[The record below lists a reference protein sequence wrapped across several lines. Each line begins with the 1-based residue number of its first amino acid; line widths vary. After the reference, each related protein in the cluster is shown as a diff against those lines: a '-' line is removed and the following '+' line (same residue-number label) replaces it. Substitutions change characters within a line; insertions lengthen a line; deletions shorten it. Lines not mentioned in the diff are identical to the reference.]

1 MYEVG
6 QTFGNPQKPINDYT
20 IRRRF
25 IAKNIRCRRL
35 AREPI
40 LIIRHRQER
49 LQWTMQR
56 QNWRHQQW
64 RNIVFP
70 DESISN
76 ADDRTRVLW
85 SHAGRYA
92 NACIM
97 ERDSWGG
104 TNIMVWNGIGLN
116 FKLGPVIFQNIGS
129 GRGNGVTVARYID
142 QILRPHVLSLFFTF
156 QDDNARAHS
165 ARATKHHIGYVVAC
179 FYSGRKPDWTYE
191 RCDTKKN

>member
-6 QTFGNPQKPINDYT
+6 QTFGNHQRPINDYN

-35 AREPI
+35 AREHI
-40 LIIRHRQER
+40 LIIRHRQEC

-70 DESISN
+70 DESIQRRWQNTGFVKSCWTLCKCMHHGK
-76 ADDRTRVLW
+76 RLV
-85 SHAGRYA
+85 GR
-92 NACIM
+92 NKHHGV
-97 ERDSWGG
+97 E
-104 TNIMVWNGIGLN
+104 WNRSK

-129 GRGNGVTVARYID
+129 GRDNGVTVARYID

-156 QDDNARAHS
+156 QDDNAHAHS
-165 ARATKHHIGYVVAC
+165 ARAAKHHTSYVVAC
-179 FYSGRKPDWTYE
+179 FYSERKPDWTYE

>member
-6 QTFGNPQKPINDYT
+6 QTFGNHQRPINDYT

-35 AREPI
+35 AREHI
-40 LIIRHRQER
+40 LIIRHRQEC

-56 QNWRHQQW
+56 QNWRHQPW
-64 RNIVFP
+64 RNFVFP

-85 SHAGRYA
+85 SHVERYA
-92 NACIM
+92 NACII

-104 TNIMVWNGIGLN
+104 TNIMVWNGIGLS
-116 FKLGPVIFQNIGS
+116 FKLGPVIF
-129 GRGNGVTVARYID
+129 
-142 QILRPHVLSLFFTF
+142 
-156 QDDNARAHS
+156 
-165 ARATKHHIGYVVAC
+165 
-179 FYSGRKPDWTYE
+179 
-191 RCDTKKN
+191 

>member
-6 QTFGNPQKPINDYT
+6 QTFGNHQRPINDYT

-35 AREPI
+35 AREHI
-40 LIIRHRQER
+40 LIIRHRQEC

-56 QNWRHQQW
+56 QNWRHQPW
-64 RNIVFP
+64 RNFVFP

-85 SHAGRYA
+85 SHVGRYA
-92 NACIM
+92 NACII
-97 ERDSWGG
+97 ERNSWGG
-104 TNIMVWNGIGLN
+104 TNIMVWNGIGLS
-116 FKLGPVIFQNIGS
+116 FKLGPVIFENIDS
-129 GRGNGVTVARYID
+129 GRDNGVTVARYID

-156 QDDNARAHS
+156 QDDNAHAHS
-165 ARATKHHIGYVVAC
+165 ARAAKHHIGYVVAC
-179 FYSGRKPDWTYE
+179 FFSERKPDWTYE